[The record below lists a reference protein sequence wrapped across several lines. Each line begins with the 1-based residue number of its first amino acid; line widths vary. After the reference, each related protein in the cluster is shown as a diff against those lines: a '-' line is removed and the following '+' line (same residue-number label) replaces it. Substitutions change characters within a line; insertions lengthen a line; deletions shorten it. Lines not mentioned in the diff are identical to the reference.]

1 MVEHALTGGHR
12 AAGVLLH
19 PAALGPGALGAPA
32 HEFVDWLAAAGFRVW
47 QMLPL
52 GPVGSDGSPYWVR
65 SDCAGNAALLP
76 AASPANDHGLERFR
90 TDNSDWLS
98 DYALYEA
105 LATRHGLSWADWPP
119 ELRDRDTDRLTNARV
134 LLAPEIRAVEL
145 QQLAFEQAW
154 RSLRAHAHRHGI
166 RLIGDLPMYVA
177 PDAVDV
183 WVHRREFVLDAQ
195 GRPALLAGVPP
206 DYFSADGQLWGN
218 PVYDWHYASANGFAH
233 FRRRIRAAL
242 HRCDW
247 LRIDHFRALAAHW
260 VVAPGSGNART
271 GHWRDTPGADFLAAV
286 RTDFPQLPFIAED
299 LGEITPDVHALRDQF
314 ALPGMHVMQ
323 FAFDGDPANL
333 HLPGNFRANSVAY
346 LGTHDNDTTPGWV
359 LGLDS
364 ETLRRACARL
374 GVAPGQLATA
384 MRRELLK
391 SRAALAVL
399 TVPDLLDLGSEAR
412 YNTPGKPDGNWS
424 WQLPKEALTGA
435 LARHLHGELAAAG
448 RV

>member
-1 MVEHALTGGHR
+1 MVEHSLTGGHR

-19 PAALGPGALGAPA
+19 PAALGPGALAAPA

-76 AASPANDHGLERFR
+76 AASPASDPGLERFR
-90 TDNSDWLS
+90 TDNSDWLP

-105 LATRHGLSWADWPP
+105 LAARHGLNWADWPP
-119 ELRDRDTDRLTNARV
+119 ELRDRDTDRLTYARV

-154 RSLRAHAHRHGI
+154 RSLRAHAHRRGI

-206 DYFSADGQLWGN
+206 DYFTADGQLWGN

-260 VVAPGSGNART
+260 VVPPGSGNARG
-271 GHWRDTPGADFLAAV
+271 GHWRATPGADLLAAV

-299 LGEITPDVHALRDQF
+299 LGEITPDVHALREQF

-323 FAFDGDPANL
+323 FAFDGDPDNL
-333 HLPGNFRANSVAY
+333 HLPGNFRVNSVAY
-346 LGTHDNDTTPGWV
+346 LGTHDNDTTSGWV

-364 ETLRRACARL
+364 ETLRRACAQFA
-374 GVAPGQLATA
+374 VAPGQLASA
-384 MRRELLK
+384 MRHELLG

-399 TVPDLLDLGSEAR
+399 TVPDLLGLGSEAR
-412 YNTPGKPDGNWS
+412 YNTPGRPEGNWS
-424 WQLPKEALTGA
+424 WQLPDEALTGS
-435 LARHLHGELAAAG
+435 LARQLHGELKAAG

>member
-1 MVEHALTGGHR
+1 MVERTLAGSQR

-32 HEFVDWLAAAGFRVW
+32 HEFIDWLAAAGFRVW
-47 QMLPL
+47 QVLPL

-65 SDCAGNAALLP
+65 SDFAGNAALLP
-76 AASPANDHGLERFR
+76 AVHPAAGHGLERFR
-90 TDNSDWLS
+90 SDNSDWLP

-105 LATRHGLSWADWPP
+105 LARHHGPGWVDWPA
-119 ELRDRDTDRLTNARV
+119 ELRDRATDRLAYERV
-134 LLAPEIRAVEL
+134 LLAAEIHAVEL

-154 RSLRAHAHRHGI
+154 RSLRAHAHRRGI

-183 WVHRREFVLDAQ
+183 WVHRREFVLDSC

-242 HRCDW
+242 QRCDW

-260 VVAPGSGNART
+260 VVPPGAANARG
-271 GHWRDTPGADFLAAV
+271 GHWRATPGADLLAAV

-299 LGEITPDVHALRDQF
+299 LGEITPDVHALREQF

-323 FAFDGDPANL
+323 FAFDGDPDNL

-364 ETLRRACARL
+364 ETLRRACTRFA
-374 GVAPGQLATA
+374 VAPGQLAVA
-384 MRRELLK
+384 MRRELLG
-391 SRAALAVL
+391 SRSALAVL
-399 TVPDLLDLGSEAR
+399 TVPDLLGLGSEAR
-412 YNTPGKPDGNWS
+412 YNTPGRPEGNWS
-424 WQLPKEALTGA
+424 WQLPAGALDGA
-435 LARHLHGELAAAG
+435 LARRLHGELAAAG

>member
-1 MVEHALTGGHR
+1 MRERTLTGGQR

-19 PAALGPGALGAPA
+19 PAALGAGALGAPA
-32 HEFVDWLAAAGFRVW
+32 HQFVDWLAAAGFRVW

-65 SDCAGNAALLP
+65 SDFAGNAALLP
-76 AASPANDHGLERFR
+76 AANPEDGRALERFR
-90 TDNSDWLS
+90 SENSDWLP

-105 LATRHGLSWADWPP
+105 LVSRHGPSWSDWPA
-119 ELRDRDTDRLTNARV
+119 ELRDRATDRLTYAKG
-134 LLAPEIRAVEL
+134 LLAAEIRKVEL

-154 RSLRAHAHRHGI
+154 RSLRAHAHRRGV

-183 WVHRREFVLDAQ
+183 WVHRREFKLDSH

-260 VVAPGSGNART
+260 VVPPGSGNARS
-271 GHWRDTPGADFLAAV
+271 GHWRATPGADLLAAV

-323 FAFDGDPANL
+323 FAFDGDPDNL
-333 HLPGNFRANSVAY
+333 HLPENFRANSVAY

-364 ETLRRACARL
+364 ATLRRACALL
-374 GVAPGQLATA
+374 GVAPGHLATA
-384 MRRELLK
+384 MSHELLK

-399 TVPDLLDLGSEAR
+399 TVPDLLGLGSEAR
-412 YNTPGKPDGNWS
+412 YNTPGRPAGNWS
-424 WQLPKEALTGA
+424 WQLPDEALTGA
-435 LARHLHGELAAAG
+435 LARQLRGELAATG